1 MTNFNNSFLNLLMN
15 NKFIPFIS
23 VLMTI
28 SMIVFVTLQLYW
40 LKELYG
46 ALNQDFSNRVYSS
59 MESSALKV
67 SQLESEKYLNQDF
80 KNFGKSVID
89 SSNQPTQTYIQ
100 QNSDS
105 ANRSTVI
112 FQKSI
117 VENQNI
123 PISQKGDSL
132 LLTNLYT
139 DEGILQI
146 KKAPNATEPLTA
158 QMSKDIN
165 NNTYALRQFVKLSAS
180 NLPIEK
186 RVDVKTLDSV
196 LSHELKLSGL
206 NTKFGFAIMDRGNK
220 MTKVVN
226 STYMEEKDKNNYT
239 YPLFTDSKDRTLYT
253 LALVFPRQ
261 DYSLIKS
268 NSPMLLGTL
277 MSLLTILGIYIISIN
292 YMMRQRKIA
301 EVKTDFIN
309 NMSHEFKTPLATISV
324 ATDSLAN
331 DKIATNP
338 DKVKYYSSIIK
349 QENLRMKKQVENVLN
364 MSKLERNE
372 VKLFLKET
380 DVRSLIKEITESFG
394 LIVRQ
399 RDGSLTQEF
408 NTDKYVFKIDEFHIS
423 NALVNLLDNANKY
436 SPEAPEIKVSTR
448 NEGNWYI
455 IEISDKGI
463 GMETDNKV
471 RIFEKFFREET
482 GNIHNVKGQ
491 GLGLSYVKKIV
502 ELHKGIVIV
511 DSQKGV
517 GSKFTIKLPMV

>member
-1 MTNFNNSFLNLLMN
+1 
-15 NKFIPFIS
+15 
-23 VLMTI
+23 MTI

-40 LKELYG
+40 IKELYS
-46 ALNQDFSNRVYSS
+46 ALNQDFSNKVYSAL
-59 MESSALKV
+59 ESSSKKM
-67 SQLESEKYLNQDF
+67 QLLEVEKYLNQDN
-80 KNFGKSVID
+80 KNLGKTIID

-105 ANRSTVI
+105 ANKTTI
-112 FQKSI
+112 TFQKSI
-117 VENQNI
+117 VENHNF
-123 PISQKGDSL
+123 PISNQGDSL
-132 LLTNLYT
+132 KLTKLYT
-139 DEGILQI
+139 DEGILKI
-146 KKAPNATEPLTA
+146 KKERNSSEPLTA
-158 QMSKDIN
+158 QLSKDIN
-165 NNTYALRQFVKLSAS
+165 NNTYALRAFAKLVAS

-196 LSHELKLSGL
+196 LSKELKLNGL
-206 NTKFGFAIMDRGNK
+206 KTKFGFAVMDKKNNI
-220 MTKVVN
+220 TKVVN
-226 STYMEEKDKNNYT
+226 GIYKSEKEKSDYT

-253 LALVFPRQ
+253 LALVFP
-261 DYSLIKS
+261 DKKYSLAKT
-268 NSPMLLGTL
+268 NLPMLLGTI

-292 YMMRQRKIA
+292 YMMKQKKIA

-338 DKVKYYSSIIK
+338 EKVKYYSGLIK

-380 DVRSLIKEITESFG
+380 DVRALIKEITESFG
-394 LIVRQ
+394 LIVAQ
-399 RDGSLTQEF
+399 RNGTLTQEF
-408 NTDKYVFKIDEFHIS
+408 NTDRYKFKIDEFHIS

-436 SPEAPEIKVSTR
+436 SPEAPEIKVRTR
-448 NEGNWYI
+448 NEGNWYVV
-455 IEISDKGI
+455 EISDKGM
-463 GMETDNKV
+463 GMETDNKT

-491 GLGLSYVKKIV
+491 GLGLSYVKKII
-502 ELHKGIVIV
+502 ELHKGQIIV
-511 DSQKGV
+511 DSQKGK
-517 GSKFTIKLPMV
+517 GSTFTIKLPMS

>member
-1 MTNFNNSFLNLLMN
+1 MN

-40 LKELYG
+40 IKELYG
-46 ALNQDFSNRVYSS
+46 ALNQDFSNKVYSS
-59 MESSALKV
+59 MESSVSKV
-67 SQLESEKYLNQDF
+67 SQLEQYKYLNKDF
-80 KNFGKSVID
+80 KNFGKNVID

-100 QNSDS
+100 QNTDS
-105 ANRSTVI
+105 ANISTMT

-117 VENQNI
+117 VENQNF
-123 PISQKGDSL
+123 PISKKGDSL
-132 LLTNLYT
+132 QVTNIYT

-146 KKAPNATEPLTA
+146 KKNENSLEPLTL

-165 NNTYALRQFVKLSAS
+165 NNTYALKQFVKLSAS
-180 NLPIEK
+180 NLPIEQ

-196 LSHELKLSGL
+196 LAKELKLSGL
-206 NTKFGFAIMDRGNK
+206 DTNFGFAVMDKNNK
-220 MTKVVN
+220 VTNVLSK
-226 STYMEEKDKNNYT
+226 TYNDEKDKSNYT

-253 LALVFPRQ
+253 LALVFPRK
-261 DYSLIKS
+261 DYSLAKT
-268 NSPMLLGTL
+268 NLPMLLGTF

-292 YMMRQRKIA
+292 YMMRQKKIA
-301 EVKTDFIN
+301 DIKTDFIN

-338 DKVKYYSSIIK
+338 EKVKYYSGLIK

-372 VKLFLKET
+372 VKLFLKDT
-380 DVRSLIKEITESFG
+380 DVRNLIKRTTESFG
-394 LIVRQ
+394 LIVAQ
-399 RDGSLTQEF
+399 RNGTLTQEF
-408 NTDKYVFKIDEFHIS
+408 NTEKYQFKIDEFHIS

-436 SPEAPEIKVSTR
+436 SPEAPEITVKTR
-448 NEGNWYI
+448 NEGNWYV
-455 IEISDKGI
+455 IEISDKGM
-463 GMETDNKV
+463 GMETDNKL

-491 GLGLSYVKKIV
+491 GFGLSYVKKII
-502 ELHKGIVIV
+502 ELHKGLIIV
-511 DSQKGV
+511 DSTKDY
-517 GSKFTIKLPMV
+517 GSTFTIKLPMS

>member
-1 MTNFNNSFLNLLMN
+1 MN

-40 LKELYG
+40 IKELYG
-46 ALNQDFSNRVYSS
+46 ALNQDFSNKVYSS
-59 MESSALKV
+59 MESSVSKV
-67 SQLESEKYLNQDF
+67 SQLEQYKYLNKDF
-80 KNFGKSVID
+80 KNFGKNVID

-100 QNSDS
+100 QNTDS
-105 ANRSTVI
+105 ANISTMT

-117 VENQNI
+117 VENQNF
-123 PISQKGDSL
+123 PISKKGDSL
-132 LLTNLYT
+132 QVTNIYT

-146 KKAPNATEPLTA
+146 KKNENSLEPLTV

-165 NNTYALRQFVKLSAS
+165 NNTYALKQFVKLSAS
-180 NLPIEK
+180 NLPIEQ

-196 LSHELKLSGL
+196 LAKELKLSGL
-206 NTKFGFAIMDRGNK
+206 DTNFGFAVMDKNNK
-220 MTKVVN
+220 VTNVLSK
-226 STYMEEKDKNNYT
+226 TYNDEKDKSNYT

-253 LALVFPRQ
+253 LALVFPRK
-261 DYSLIKS
+261 DYSLAKT
-268 NSPMLLGTL
+268 NLPMLLGTF

-292 YMMRQRKIA
+292 YMMRQKKIA
-301 EVKTDFIN
+301 DIKTDFIN

-338 DKVKYYSSIIK
+338 EKVKYYSGLIK

-372 VKLFLKET
+372 VKLFLKDT
-380 DVRSLIKEITESFG
+380 DVRNLIKRTTESFG
-394 LIVRQ
+394 LIVAQ
-399 RDGSLTQEF
+399 RNGTLTQEF
-408 NTDKYVFKIDEFHIS
+408 NTEKYQFKIDEFHIS

-436 SPEAPEIKVSTR
+436 SPEAPEITVKTR
-448 NEGNWYI
+448 NEGNWYV
-455 IEISDKGI
+455 IEISDKGM
-463 GMETDNKV
+463 GMETDSKL

-491 GLGLSYVKKIV
+491 GLGLSYVKKII
-502 ELHKGIVIV
+502 ELHKGLIIV
-511 DSQKGV
+511 DSTKDY
-517 GSKFTIKLPMV
+517 GSTFTIKLPMS

>member
-1 MTNFNNSFLNLLMN
+1 MN